1 MRGVLYRIF
10 SELRKPVIVD
20 FVMAE
25 MTERTLYPCR
35 ASILAWKSV
44 RFVR

>member
-10 SELRKPVIVD
+10 SEPRKPVIVD

-25 MTERTLYPCR
+25 MTERTLYPCK
-35 ASILAWKSV
+35 AKYLGLEVGQV
-44 RFVR
+44 R